1 MGPYDLHLM
10 LQGQDSSFVRVL
22 LLRGKMIGAVLIGAT
37 DLEEAFQNL
46 ILDGL
51 DISSFGADILDPELE
66 IDHMFD

>member
-1 MGPYDLHLM
+1 MGLYDLHLM
-10 LQGQDSSFVRVL
+10 LQGEDSSFVRVL
-22 LLRGKMIGAVLIGAT
+22 LLCGRMIGAVLIGAT
-37 DLEEAFQNL
+37 GLEEAFQNL